1 MIDAILSVGTL
12 SNVQF
17 VFVITA
23 EQSTAALSVEE
34 EGVYAGML
42 IRKHQWES
50 TTKKA
55 SNRLE
60 KCLEQLFYYGV
71 SFFIFDGITM
81 LS

>member
-1 MIDAILSVGTL
+1 MLCYLSALCPV

-23 EQSTAALSVEE
+23 EQSTAAVSLEE
-34 EGVYAGML
+34 EGVYSGML

-60 KCLEQLFYYGV
+60 KCLLFYDG
-71 SFFIFDGITM
+71 SFLSSDGIALLT
-81 LS
+81 